1 MSVQTV
7 IGIDVGGTGTKGGVV
22 EASGRVLHKVTRKT
36 DVTSGTKG
44 VIAVAETLL
53 DWARESGQD
62 VSSIGIGAA
71 GFVDSAS
78 GSITFSP
85 NFTYDDPEIA
95 TAIGARCGLP
105 VVVDNDAN
113 AAAWGERT
121 FGSARGS
128 DDVVLLTV
136 GTGIGS
142 GLIANGELVRGFTGA
157 GAEMG
162 HTVVQMDGP
171 ECTCGLRGC
180 LEQLASGQA
189 IERMAREAA
198 TGDPSTLILT
208 FAETVEAIEGEHVAQ
223 AAAEYDETA
232 LRILRTGGKALG
244 VGLSNAVN
252 LFDPEVLVLAGSVIR
267 AGEPYLGPA
276 RDQLVRMTGSQRR
289 RPARLDVT
297 VLGENAGIIGAA
309 ALGAGWGAP

>member
-1 MSVQTV
+1 MSTQTA

-22 EASGRVLHKVTRKT
+22 DASGRVLHKVIQET

-44 VIAVAETLL
+44 VIAVAERLL
-53 DWARESGQD
+53 GWAGDSGLD
-62 VSSIGIGAA
+62 ITSVGIGAA
-71 GFVDSAS
+71 GFVDSIS

-95 TAIGARCGLP
+95 TAVGARFGLP

-128 DDVVLLTV
+128 DQVVLLSV

-142 GLIANGELVRGFTGA
+142 GFIVDGRLVRGFTGA
-157 GAEMG
+157 GAELG
-162 HTVVQMDGP
+162 HTVVHLGGP
-171 ECTCGLRGC
+171 ECHCGLRGC

-198 TGDPSTLILT
+198 RDDPSTLIVT
-208 FAETVEAIEGEHVAQ
+208 FAESVEAIEGEHVAQ
-223 AAAEYDETA
+223 AAAKYDEVA
-232 LRILRTGGKALG
+232 LRILRTAGKALG

-276 RDQLVRMTGSQRR
+276 RDQLVRMTGAQRR

-297 VLGENAGIIGAA
+297 ALGEDVGIVGAA
-309 ALGAGWGAP
+309 ALGAGWGAQ

>member
-22 EASGRVLHKVTRKT
+22 ESSGRVLHKVTRKT

-95 TAIGARCGLP
+95 TAIGARFGLP

-128 DDVVLLTV
+128 EDVVLLTV

-198 TGDPSTLILT
+198 TEDPSTLILT

-232 LRILRTGGKALG
+232 LRILRTAGKALG

-276 RDQLVRMTGSQRR
+276 RDQLVRMTGAQRR

>member
-1 MSVQTV
+1 MSEQTV

-62 VSSIGIGAA
+62 ISSIGIGAA

-95 TAIGARCGLP
+95 TAIDARFGLP

-198 TGDPSTLILT
+198 TEDPSTLISTL
-208 FAETVEAIEGEHVAQ
+208 AETVEAIEGEHVAQ

-232 LRILRTGGKALG
+232 IRILRTAGKSLG

-276 RDQLVRMTGSQRR
+276 RDQLVRMTGAQRR

>member
-1 MSVQTV
+1 MSAQTV

-53 DWARESGQD
+53 DWARESGHD
-62 VSSIGIGAA
+62 ISAVGIGAA

-95 TAIGARCGLP
+95 TAVGARFGLP

-128 DDVVLLTV
+128 DDVVLLAV

-198 TGDPSTLILT
+198 AEDPSTLILT
-208 FAETVEAIEGEHVAQ
+208 FAESVEAIEGEHVAQ
-223 AAAEYDETA
+223 AAADYDETA
-232 LRILRTGGKALG
+232 LRILRAAGTALG

-276 RDQLVRMTGSQRR
+276 RDQLVRMTGAQRR

-309 ALGAGWGAP
+309 ALGAGWRAG

>member
-1 MSVQTV
+1 MSAQTV

-44 VIAVAETLL
+44 VIAVAEMLL
-53 DWARESGQD
+53 DWARESGHD
-62 VSSIGIGAA
+62 VSAVGIGAA

-95 TAIGARCGLP
+95 TAVGARFGLP

-121 FGSARGS
+121 FGSAHGS
-128 DDVVLLTV
+128 DDVVLLAV

-142 GLIANGELVRGFTGA
+142 GLITNGELVRGHTGA

-162 HTVVQMDGP
+162 HTIVQLGGP

-189 IERMAREAA
+189 IARIAREAA
-198 TGDPSTLILT
+198 AEDPSTLILT
-208 FAETVEAIEGEHVAQ
+208 HAESVEAIEGEHVAQ

-232 LRILRTGGKALG
+232 LRILRTAGKALG

-276 RDQLVRMTGSQRR
+276 RDQLVRMTGAQRR

-297 VLGENAGIIGAA
+297 ALGENAGIIGAA
-309 ALGAGWGAP
+309 ALGAGWGAR

>member
-53 DWARESGQD
+53 DWARESGHD
-62 VSSIGIGAA
+62 VSAIGIGAA

-95 TAIGARCGLP
+95 
-105 VVVDNDAN
+105 
-113 AAAWGERT
+113 
-121 FGSARGS
+121 
-128 DDVVLLTV
+128 TV

-189 IERMAREAA
+189 IARMAREAA
-198 TGDPSTLILT
+198 AEEPSTLILT
-208 FAETVEAIEGEHVAQ
+208 FAESVEAIEGEHVAQ

-232 LRILRTGGKALG
+232 LRILRTAGKALG

-276 RDQLVRMTGSQRR
+276 RDQLVRMTGAQRR

-309 ALGAGWGAP
+309 ALGAGWGTR

>member
-22 EASGRVLHKVTRKT
+22 EASGRVVHKVTRKT

-53 DWARESGQD
+53 DWARESGHD
-62 VSSIGIGAA
+62 VSAIGIGAA

-95 TAIGARCGLP
+95 TAVGARFDLP

-189 IERMAREAA
+189 IARMAREAA
-198 TGDPSTLILT
+198 AEEPSTLILT
-208 FAETVEAIEGEHVAQ
+208 FAESVEAIEGEHVAQ

-232 LRILRTGGKALG
+232 LRILRTAGKALG

-276 RDQLVRMTGSQRR
+276 RDQLVRMTGAQRR

-309 ALGAGWGAP
+309 ALGAGWGTR

>member
-22 EASGRVLHKVTRKT
+22 EASGRVVHRVTRKT

-53 DWARESGQD
+53 DWGRESGHD
-62 VSSIGIGAA
+62 VSSIGVGAA

-78 GSITFSP
+78 GLITFSP
-85 NFTYDDPEIA
+85 NLTYDDPEIA
-95 TAIGARCGLP
+95 TAIGARFGLP

-121 FGSARGS
+121 FGAARGS
-128 DDVVLLTV
+128 DEVVLLAV

-142 GLIANGELVRGFTGA
+142 GLIANGELVRGSTGA

-162 HTVVQMDGP
+162 HTVVQLGGP

-189 IERMAREAA
+189 IARMAREAA
-198 TGDPSTLILT
+198 TEDPSTLILT
-208 FAETVEAIEGEHVAQ
+208 FAESVEAIEGEHVAQ
-223 AAAEYDETA
+223 AAVEYDETA
-232 LRILRTGGKALG
+232 LRILRTAGKALG

-276 RDQLVRMTGSQRR
+276 RDQLVRMTGAQRR

-309 ALGAGWGAP
+309 ALGAGWRAQ

>member
-22 EASGRVLHKVTRKT
+22 ESSGRVLHKVTRKT

-95 TAIGARCGLP
+95 TAIGARFGLP

-198 TGDPSTLILT
+198 TEDPSTLILT

-232 LRILRTGGKALG
+232 LRILRTAGKALG

-276 RDQLVRMTGSQRR
+276 RDQLVRMTGAQRR

>member
-1 MSVQTV
+1 MKAQTV

-53 DWARESGQD
+53 DWARESGHD
-62 VSSIGIGAA
+62 VSAVGIGAA

-95 TAIGARCGLP
+95 TAVGARFGLP

-128 DDVVLLTV
+128 DDVVLLAV

-198 TGDPSTLILT
+198 AEDPSTLILT
-208 FAETVEAIEGEHVAQ
+208 FAESIEAIEGEHVAR

-232 LRILRTGGKALG
+232 LRILRTAGKALG

-276 RDQLVRMTGSQRR
+276 RDQLVHMTGAQRR

>member
-22 EASGRVLHKVTRKT
+22 ESSGRVLHKVTRKT

-95 TAIGARCGLP
+95 TAIGARFGLP

-128 DDVVLLTV
+128 DEVVLLAI

-162 HTVVQMDGP
+162 HTVVQLGGP
-171 ECTCGLRGC
+171 ECSCGLRGC

-189 IERMAREAA
+189 IARMAREAA
-198 TGDPSTLILT
+198 TEDPSTLILT
-208 FAETVEAIEGEHVAQ
+208 LAESVEAIEGEHVAQ
-223 AAAEYDETA
+223 AAAGYDETA
-232 LRILRTGGKALG
+232 LRILRTAGKALG

-276 RDQLVRMTGSQRR
+276 RDQLVRMTGAQRR

-297 VLGENAGIIGAA
+297 ALGENAGIIGAA
-309 ALGAGWGAP
+309 ALGAGWGAQ

>member
-53 DWARESGQD
+53 DWARESGHD
-62 VSSIGIGAA
+62 VSAIGIGAA

-95 TAIGARCGLP
+95 SAVGARFDLP

-189 IERMAREAA
+189 IARMAREAA
-198 TGDPSTLILT
+198 AGDPSMLILT
-208 FAETVEAIEGEHVAQ
+208 FAESVEAIEGEHVAQ

-232 LRILRTGGKALG
+232 LRILRIAGKALG

-276 RDQLVRMTGSQRR
+276 RDQLVRMTGAQRR

-309 ALGAGWGAP
+309 ALGAGWGTR

>member
-53 DWARESGQD
+53 DWARESGHD
-62 VSSIGIGAA
+62 VSAIGIGAA

-95 TAIGARCGLP
+95 SAVGARFDLP

-189 IERMAREAA
+189 IARMAREAA
-198 TGDPSTLILT
+198 AEEPSTLILT
-208 FAETVEAIEGEHVAQ
+208 FAESVEAIEGEHVAQ

-232 LRILRTGGKALG
+232 LRILRTAGKALG

-276 RDQLVRMTGSQRR
+276 RDQLVRMTGAQRR

-309 ALGAGWGAP
+309 ALGAGWGTR

>member
-53 DWARESGQD
+53 DWARESGHD
-62 VSSIGIGAA
+62 VSAIGIGAA

-95 TAIGARCGLP
+95 TAVGARFDLP

-189 IERMAREAA
+189 IARMAREAA
-198 TGDPSTLILT
+198 AKDPSTLILT
-208 FAETVEAIEGEHVAQ
+208 FGESVEAIEGEHVAQ

-232 LRILRTGGKALG
+232 LRILRTAGKALG

-276 RDQLVRMTGSQRR
+276 RDQLVRMTGAQRR

-309 ALGAGWGAP
+309 ALGAGWGTR

>member
-53 DWARESGQD
+53 DWARESGHD
-62 VSSIGIGAA
+62 VSAIGIGAA

-95 TAIGARCGLP
+95 TAVGARFDLP

-189 IERMAREAA
+189 IARMAREAA
-198 TGDPSTLILT
+198 AGDPSTLILT
-208 FAETVEAIEGEHVAQ
+208 FAESVEAIEGEHVAQ

-232 LRILRTGGKALG
+232 LRILRIAGKALG

-276 RDQLVRMTGSQRR
+276 RDQLVRMTGAQRR

-309 ALGAGWGAP
+309 ALGAGWGTR